1 MPTEPTER
9 ISFLPALVA
18 ILTVCLSMICLS
30 THRTLGDEA
39 TRAKSL
45 PTPPRPNVIVFLAD
59 DLGYGDVGSYG
70 AKSIPTPNIDRLASE
85 GIRFTSGYCSA
96 STCTPTRYSLLTGR
110 YAFRQKGTGVAPPN
124 SPSIIPAGTTTLA
137 SLLKS
142 AGYKTAVIGK
152 WHLGLGGPKGP
163 DWNGTLRPGPLD
175 FGFDHCLLMPTTN
188 DRVPQVFVQKDRV
201 LGLDPADPLWVGES
215 KPSEDHP
222 TGITHRDQ
230 LKMNWS
236 HGHNATIHNGV
247 SRIGFYTG
255 GHQARFRDEDLSD
268 HWVREAN
275 QWIRDHRE
283 SPFFLYFCS
292 HAIHVP
298 RIVHE
303 RFAGATA
310 HGPRGDAIVELDWSL
325 GELIKT
331 LKECNLDENTLVLL
345 CSDNG
350 PVLDDGYEDRAI
362 EALGDHDPNGPFKG
376 GKYNVFE
383 GGVRTPM
390 IARWPA
396 KITPRVSDE
405 VICTVDYPRTLAALA
420 GAVVP
425 ENACS
430 DSVDLSA
437 LLLDP
442 SAKGRSHLVV
452 QDNGQSGSFGYREGR
467 WKLIRSDSGRASNLE
482 LRLTPTKLPKYQLF
496 DLDADPGETTNLVDA
511 HPQIAEQMVQRLQ
524 EAIE

>member
-1 MPTEPTER
+1 
-9 ISFLPALVA
+9 
-18 ILTVCLSMICLS
+18 
-30 THRTLGDEA
+30 
-39 TRAKSL
+39 
-45 PTPPRPNVIVFLAD
+45 
-59 DLGYGDVGSYG
+59 
-70 AKSIPTPNIDRLASE
+70 
-85 GIRFTSGYCSA
+85 
-96 STCTPTRYSLLTGR
+96 
-110 YAFRQKGTGVAPPN
+110 
-124 SPSIIPAGTTTLA
+124 
-137 SLLKS
+137 
-142 AGYKTAVIGK
+142 
-152 WHLGLGGPKGP
+152 
-163 DWNGTLRPGPLD
+163 
-175 FGFDHCLLMPTTN
+175 
-188 DRVPQVFVQKDRV
+188 
-201 LGLDPADPLWVGES
+201 
-215 KPSEDHP
+215 
-222 TGITHRDQ
+222 
-230 LKMNWS
+230 
-236 HGHNATIHNGV
+236 
-247 SRIGFYTG
+247 
-255 GHQARFRDEDLSD
+255 
-268 HWVREAN
+268 
-275 QWIRDHRE
+275 
-283 SPFFLYFCS
+283 
-292 HAIHVP
+292 
-298 RIVHE
+298 
-303 RFAGATA
+303 
-310 HGPRGDAIVELDWSL
+310 
-325 GELIKT
+325 LIKT

-362 EALGDHDPNGPFKG
+362 EALGDHDPNGPFQG

-420 GAVVP
+420 GAMVP

-430 DSVDLSA
+430 DSVDLST

-496 DLDADPGETTNLVDA
+496 DLDTDPGETTNLVDS